1 MRWAKRDW
9 SVVPR
14 ELSGAADSL
23 STVAQMRR
31 VAVIGCGGAG
41 KTTLA
46 NELSRRLGIPV
57 MHIDS
62 HYWQLVGGERVE
74 STPDEWEAR
83 HLELISQDDW
93 VIDGMK
99 FGVLDERLARADT
112 VIYLDTSTAV
122 CLAGII
128 RRCLR
133 HHGRDRPDLG
143 VYVRINFAF
152 LRWVWTF
159 RRRQRPMLLSK
170 LANFEGQ
177 SVILHRR
184 REVRRY
190 LERIDAERSH
200 PHDQQFH
207 LPRNKLATHGTH
219 SAQLGSLADAAE
231 IRVAGEE

>member
-1 MRWAKRDW
+1 
-9 SVVPR
+9 
-14 ELSGAADSL
+14 
-23 STVAQMRR
+23 MRR

-46 NELSRRLGIPV
+46 NELSHRLGIPV
-57 MHIDS
+57 LHIDS
-62 HYWQLVGGERVE
+62 HYWQMANGKRVD
-74 STPDEWEAR
+74 STREQWQAR
-83 HLELISQDDW
+83 HRELISQDDW

-112 VIYLDTSTAV
+112 VIYLDTPTAV

-128 RRCLR
+128 CRYLR
-133 HHGRDRPDLG
+133 HHGQDRPELG
-143 VYVRINFAF
+143 VYVGINYAF
-152 LRWVWTF
+152 LRWVWMF

-190 LERIDAERSH
+190 LERIDAERSRR
-200 PHDQQFH
+200 HD
-207 LPRNKLATHGTH
+207 L
-219 SAQLGSLADAAE
+219 QLSLGLE
-231 IRVAGEE
+231 TKVP